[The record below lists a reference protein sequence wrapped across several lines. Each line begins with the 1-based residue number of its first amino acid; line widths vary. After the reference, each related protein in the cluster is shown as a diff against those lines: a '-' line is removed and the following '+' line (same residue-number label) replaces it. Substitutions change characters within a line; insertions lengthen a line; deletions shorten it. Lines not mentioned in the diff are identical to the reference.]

1 MVRGRDVAVGVAAA
15 GGAAVLGYLLVREM
29 ARPAGGAVTPAPSG
43 KTGTRMVVT
52 VPPPRSVAQGQSFTF
67 SGYLEDANGK
77 RLANKRVRLMMDG
90 SEFGAMN
97 TRSDGT
103 WDFGITIGGPAGT
116 HTLYAEFQGD
126 SEYEGC

>member
-1 MVRGRDVAVGVAAA
+1 MSKTDTYTVSVEVKKVA
-15 GGAAVLGYLLVREM
+15 
-29 ARPAGGAVTPAPSG
+29 
-43 KTGTRMVVT
+43 TRMVVT
-52 VPPPRSVAQGQSFTF
+52 QAPPPSVTAGASFVF
-67 SGYLEDANGK
+67 AGYLEDANGK

>member
-77 RLANKRVRLMMDG
+77 RLPGKPVFLVVDG
-90 SEFGAMN
+90 SDVASTSTDAAGGWSF
-97 TRSDGT
+97 TVSPSRSSSV
-103 WDFGITIGGPAGT
+103 
-116 HTLYAEFQGD
+116 YAEFRGD
-126 SEYEGC
+126 AEYEGC